1 MGTQTNVQYS
11 EDPGIQVPMFHQNGA
26 ILNNNLDR
34 LLVFAVWCH
43 TPRATPSI
51 AFLNVDKGEFKS
63 SLMSLEHQILF
74 LTLSEKK
81 ILPGFLVLERLMK
94 QRSGFQMSALEI
106 QVPEDLGMK
115 VCLCGYI

>member
-11 EDPGIQVPMFHQNGA
+11 EDPGIQVPMFHQNGV

-43 TPRATPSI
+43 TPRATPST

-63 SLMSLEHQILF
+63 SLMSLEHRILF

-81 ILPGFLVLERLMK
+81 NPSWFSSFR
-94 QRSGFQMSALEI
+94 EI
-106 QVPEDLGMK
+106 KETEEWFSN
-115 VCLCGYI
+115 VCS